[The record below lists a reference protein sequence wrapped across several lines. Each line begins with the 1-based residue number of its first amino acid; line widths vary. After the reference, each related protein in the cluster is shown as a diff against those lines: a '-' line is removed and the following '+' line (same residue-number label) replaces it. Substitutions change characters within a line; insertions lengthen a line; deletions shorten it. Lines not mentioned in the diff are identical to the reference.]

1 MRHVVWM
8 ALFSALTAVVFGVVS
23 KGSDRQ
29 RLIYGLKVFGE
40 FLVIAFLLGWILYF
54 LPNP

>member
-1 MRHVVWM
+1 MRHVLWM
-8 ALFSALTAVVFGVVS
+8 AFFALLTAIVFGVVA

-40 FLVIAFLLGWILYF
+40 FLLVAFVLGWILYF
-54 LPNP
+54 LPLH

>member
-1 MRHVVWM
+1 MRHVLWM
-8 ALFSALTAVVFGVVS
+8 SLFSALTAVVFGVVS

-29 RLIYGLKVFGE
+29 RLVYGLKVFGE